1 MKPIALLPALL
12 ALVVG
17 AVIAA
22 EAVEPGLPDLDYC
35 ARRDADPR
43 KCVIQDGPPPRPIV
57 RKKPE
62 QPVVPPPPPE
72 KPAEKSPGLI
82 RR

>member
-1 MKPIALLPALL
+1 MSLKPILL
-12 ALVVG
+12 AMAALTAGV
-17 AVIAA
+17 AVAA
-22 EAVEPGLPDLDYC
+22 ETPAPGLPDPDYC
-35 ARRDADPR
+35 SRRDADPR

-62 QPVVPPPPPE
+62 QPVVPPPAPE

>member
-1 MKPIALLPALL
+1 MRLL
-12 ALVVG
+12 AIWALSTG

-22 EAVEPGLPDLDYC
+22 EVVEPGLPDPDYC
-35 ARRDADPR
+35 SRRDADPR

-57 RKKPE
+57 RKKPD

-72 KPAEKSPGLI
+72 RPAESSPGLKG
-82 RR
+82 R